1 MSLRSTAHGVDL
13 GPLYIAGRW
22 SFLRVQ
28 PGWGARFVGS
38 SYGNDQNTFKNSSRV
53 LFDASVG
60 YDFAAI
66 DQKYEGLHLQV
77 NATNLFDRREAVCTA
92 GYCHR
97 DQGRT
102 VIGSLRYNW

>member
-1 MSLRSTAHGVDL
+1 MASIWAHYTLPED
-13 GPLYIAGRW
+13 GPLYGF
-22 SFLRVQ
+22 SL
-28 PGWGARFVGS
+28 GGGARFVGS
-38 SYGNDQNTFKNSSRV
+38 SYGNDENTFKISSRV

-66 DQKYEGLHLQV
+66 DQKYDGLHLQV

-97 DQGRT
+97 DQGRM